1 MDPSVLLE
9 VRDLRAYFFSDE
21 GTVRAVDG
29 VDFQI
34 MKGETL
40 GVVGESG
47 CGKSVTAQ
55 SILQILPKNGR
66 IVEGEVLLR
75 VNGKAVD
82 LAGLKPNGR
91 EIRKIRGKEIAMM
104 FQEPMTCLSP
114 VHTIGNQIEEAI
126 RLHRSAD
133 RKEAREIAVDM
144 LRKCGI
150 PEPER
155 RVDAYPHQLSG
166 GMRQRAMIAMSLSC
180 RPRLLIADE
189 PTTALDVTTQAQI
202 LDLLKDLQEEI
213 HTSIMMIT
221 HNLGVVAELADHAMV
236 MYLGKVVEFARCE
249 TIFNDPGHPY
259 TRALLRSIPR
269 LGSKAKEGLL
279 SIEGSVPN
287 PYELPSG
294 CKFHPRC
301 PDRIDGVCDRYEP
314 ELTTIGAE
322 HGVSCFLYSDPSSP
336 C

>member
-29 VDFQI
+29 VDFRI

-55 SILQILPKNGR
+55 SILQILPRNGR
-66 IVEGEVLLR
+66 IVEGEVLLH

-82 LAGLKPNGR
+82 LVGLKPNGR
-91 EIRKIRGKEIAMM
+91 EIRNIRGKEIAMM

-126 RLHRSAD
+126 RLHRGAD
-133 RKEAREIAVDM
+133 RKEAREITVDM

-202 LDLLKDLQEEI
+202 LDLLTDLQEEI
-213 HTSIMMIT
+213 HTSIMIIT

-249 TIFNDPGHPY
+249 TIFKDPGHPY
-259 TRALLRSIPR
+259 TRALLKSIPR

-314 ELTTIGAE
+314 SLTTIGAE
-322 HGVSCFLYSDPSSP
+322 HGVSCFLYSDPV
-336 C
+336 

>member
-1 MDPSVLLE
+1 MDPSVLLQ
-9 VRDLRAYFFSDE
+9 VRNLRAHFFSDE

-29 VDFQI
+29 VDFQ
-34 MKGETL
+34 MVKGETL

-55 SILQILPKNGR
+55 SILQILPRNGR
-66 IVEGEVLLR
+66 IVSGEILFR
-75 VNGKAVD
+75 VNGRVVD
-82 LAGLKPNGR
+82 LARLKPTGR
-91 EIRKIRGKEIAMM
+91 EIRSIRGKEISMM

-114 VHTIGNQIEEAI
+114 VHTVGNQIEEAI
-126 RLHRSAD
+126 RLHHTSD
-133 RKEAREIAVDM
+133 RKEAREIAIGM
-144 LRKCGI
+144 LKKCGI
-150 PEPER
+150 PEAER
-155 RVDAYPHQLSG
+155 RADAYPHQLSG
-166 GMRQRAMIAMSLSC
+166 GMRQRVMIAMSLSC

-202 LDLLKDLQEEI
+202 LDLLKDLQQEI

-236 MYLGKVVEFARCE
+236 MYLGRVVEFASCE
-249 TIFNDPGHPY
+249 AIFNDPRHPY
-259 TRALLRSIPR
+259 TRALLKSIPK
-269 LGSKAKEGLL
+269 LGRKSKERLL

-301 PDRIDGVCDRYEP
+301 PDRIEGVCDRYEP
-314 ELTTIGAE
+314 ELIQIGE
-322 HGVSCFLYSDPSSP
+322 GHTVSCFLYSEPEENS
-336 C
+336 